1 MGLRDRIL
9 RLLGGDEVVD
19 PDAVIEAGLVELWES
34 GLIIDALA
42 REGIDATA
50 IEDLSARYSLERVR
64 AMARIMVK
72 ASEVRRAHD
81 VIEQV
86 QNH

>member
-9 RLLGGDEVVD
+9 RRLGGDEVVD

-42 REGIDATA
+42 REDIEATS

-72 ASEVRRAHD
+72 ASDARRAQTI
-81 VIEQV
+81 IEQV